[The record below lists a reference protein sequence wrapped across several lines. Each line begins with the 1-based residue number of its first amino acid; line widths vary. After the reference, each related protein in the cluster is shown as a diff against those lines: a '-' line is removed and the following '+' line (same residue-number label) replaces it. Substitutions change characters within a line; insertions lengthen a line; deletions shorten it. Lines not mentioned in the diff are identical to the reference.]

1 MKTWFN
7 VVAKADNEVE
17 ISIFDEIGAWGV
29 NAKDFIAALKPHK
42 GKNLTCLINS
52 PGGSVFDALAMYN
65 VLRANGGTVTTKVL
79 GVAAS
84 AASLVA
90 MAGDKIIMPEN
101 TFMMIHNPWA
111 FAAGNA
117 EELRDFAD
125 TLDTIGSS
133 LTKTYV
139 ARTGLPEEEVKAL
152 LDNETWLTAEEALAK
167 GFATE
172 IEASLKIA
180 ASYDVDRFPD
190 NIKALFAATD
200 LPNGDG
206 ITADPKAAVVTVTVE
221 ETETSPDGETET
233 TTTTVTTWSGDAT
246 DTADSNTETE
256 ADDPAQATLTGEI
269 QAYAAEVGMP
279 QFASIVALDSSVK
292 TIADAKAKFT
302 RAREITAL
310 CGIVGKEEM
319 ADDLIRKGVDIDS
332 ARAALSD
339 ALAAEAD
346 ALATSSVRPVTSSPN
361 SPAGGD
367 VWAKILPNR
376 RA

>member
-117 EELRDFAD
+117 EELREFAD

-133 LTKTYV
+133 LVKTYV

-172 IEASLKIA
+172 VEASLKIA
-180 ASYDVDRFPD
+180 ASYDVDRFPE
-190 NIKALFAATD
+190 NVKAIFASAVVVE
-200 LPNGDG
+200 P
-206 ITADPKAAVVTVTVE
+206 AAAVVTVTVE
-221 ETETSPDGETET
+221 ESETSPDGETET
-233 TTTTVTTWSGDAT
+233 TTTTVTTWSGDA
-246 DTADSNTETE
+246 ADQEGAKQDAEN
-256 ADDPAQATLTGEI
+256 ADQAQATFADQVSVLASGLGLE
-269 QAYAAEVGMP
+269 AYAKV
-279 QFASIVALDSSVK
+279 VALDPEVK
-292 TIADAKAKFT
+292 SIADAKARLNT
-302 RAREITAL
+302 AREIAAMCNL
-310 CGIVGKEEM
+310 AGKTGM
-319 ADDLIRKGVDIDS
+319 AGNLIRDGVTLDS
-332 ARAALSD
+332 ARAQITN
-339 ALAAEAD
+339 ALAEEAD
-346 ALATSSVRPVTSSPN
+346 LQNTSSIASSVGATSN
-361 SPAGGD
+361 APAGG
-367 VWAKILPNR
+367 VWAKIFPNP
-376 RA
+376 AAQHKE